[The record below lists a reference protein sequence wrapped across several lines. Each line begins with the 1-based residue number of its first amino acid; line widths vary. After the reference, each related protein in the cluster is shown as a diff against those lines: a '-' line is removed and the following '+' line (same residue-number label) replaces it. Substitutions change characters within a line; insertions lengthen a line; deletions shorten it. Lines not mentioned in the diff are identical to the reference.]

1 MQSHYDRLGGEEVV
15 RNVVNRFYDLM
26 DEQPEYYAIRKLH
39 PQDIS
44 GSRPMAGVY
53 AAGHA
58 RFWYR
63 GAFAAS
69 VGAGLCQD
77 GGSYAQ

>member
-26 DEQPEYYAIRKLH
+26 DEQPEFYGIRKLH

-44 GSRPMAGVY
+44 GSRQKLFILKTAIHRRGRR
-53 AAGHA
+53 GRRGKA
-58 RFWYR
+58 RPDR
-63 GAFAAS
+63 LIC
-69 VGAGLCQD
+69 VTR
-77 GGSYAQ
+77 